1 MVLYSTINSMVNDVL
16 GRRRAKLY
24 KSKGGHLISQ
34 IKQVGSRI
42 FEKILAEKNIDAFN
56 GAQGRI
62 LYILWQTDGIP
73 IIELSRKT
81 GLAKTTLTSMLDRM
95 ETAGLI
101 KRCFDEN
108 DRRQILVVLTEIA
121 RGLQADYDEV
131 SDRMNEIY
139 YKGFEL
145 EEILQ
150 LEGYLQRILDN
161 MNGGNGNE

>member
-1 MVLYSTINSMVNDVL
+1 M
-16 GRRRAKLY
+16 KLY
-24 KSKGGHLISQ
+24 KSYAGHLISQ

-73 IIELSRKT
+73 IIELSKRT

-101 KRCFDEN
+101 NRCFDKN
-108 DRRQILVVLTEIA
+108 DRRQILVVLTETA

-161 MNGGNGNE
+161 LNGGNKNE

>member
-1 MVLYSTINSMVNDVL
+1 M
-16 GRRRAKLY
+16 
-24 KSKGGHLISQ
+24 
-34 IKQVGSRI
+34 GSRI
-42 FEKILAEKNIDAFN
+42 FEKILTEKNIDAFN

-73 IIELSRKT
+73 IIELSKRT

-101 KRCFDEN
+101 QRCFDKT
-108 DRRQILVVLTEIA
+108 DRRQILVVLTEKA
-121 RGLQADYDEV
+121 RGLQTDYNDV

-139 YKGFEL
+139 YKGFTQ
-145 EEILQ
+145 EEIHR

-161 MNGGNGNE
+161 LNGGNRNE

>member
-1 MVLYSTINSMVNDVL
+1 M
-16 GRRRAKLY
+16 KLY
-24 KSKGGHLISQ
+24 QSCGGHLISQ

-42 FEKILAEKNIDAFN
+42 FDKILAEKNIDAFN

-81 GLAKTTLTSMLDRM
+81 GLAKTTLTSMLNRM

-101 KRCFDEN
+101 KRCYDEK
-108 DRRQILVVLTEIA
+108 DRRQVLVVLSDTA
-121 RGLQADYDEV
+121 RALQKDYDEV

-150 LEGYLQRILDN
+150 LEEYLQRILDN
-161 MNGGNGNE
+161 LNGGNTNE

>member
-1 MVLYSTINSMVNDVL
+1 M
-16 GRRRAKLY
+16 KLY
-24 KSKGGHLISQ
+24 KSIGGHLISQ

-73 IIELSRKT
+73 IIELSKRT

-101 KRCFDEN
+101 KRCFDKT
-108 DRRQILVVLTEIA
+108 DRRQILVELTETA
-121 RGLQADYDEV
+121 RGLQTDYDEV

-139 YKGFEL
+139 YRGFSL

-150 LEGYLQRILDN
+150 LEGYLQRILYN
-161 MNGGNGNE
+161 LNGGNTNE

>member
-1 MVLYSTINSMVNDVL
+1 M
-16 GRRRAKLY
+16 
-24 KSKGGHLISQ
+24 ISQ

-42 FEKILAEKNIDAFN
+42 FDKILAEKNIDAFN

-62 LYILWQTDGIP
+62 LYILWQSDGIP
-73 IIELSRKT
+73 IIELSRRT

-95 ETAGLI
+95 EASGLI
-101 KRCFDEN
+101 KRCFDGK
-108 DRRQILVVLTEIA
+108 DRRQVLVELSDTA
-121 RGLQADYDEV
+121 RGLQKDYDEV

-161 MNGGNGNE
+161 LTCYSRDGKAMGD

>member
-1 MVLYSTINSMVNDVL
+1 M
-16 GRRRAKLY
+16 
-24 KSKGGHLISQ
+24 ISQ

-42 FEKILAEKNIDAFN
+42 FDKILAEKNIDAFN

-62 LYILWQTDGIP
+62 LYILWQTDSIP
-73 IIELSRKT
+73 IIELSRRT

-95 ETAGLI
+95 ETSGLI
-101 KRCFDEN
+101 KRCFDEK
-108 DRRQILVVLTEIA
+108 DRRQILVVLSDTAKE
-121 RGLQADYDEV
+121 LQQDYDEV

-161 MNGGNGNE
+161 LNGGNMNE